1 MHPALTALMSR
12 EPPDDVQGGIGRLI
26 VSPSIACFLAGVMLA
41 LTLAFF
47 LSLKEPKPVTPR

>member
-26 VSPSIACFLAGVMLA
+26 VSPSIAYFLAGVM
-41 LTLAFF
+41 LAFF

>member
-12 EPPDDVQGGIGRLI
+12 EQQDDVQGGIGRLI
-26 VSPSIACFLAGVMLA
+26 VSPSIAYFLAGVM
-41 LTLAFF
+41 LAFF